1 MMEQLIEAAKGWRA
15 MARFTVNVV
24 DGEQTAEVQVKLGET
39 RRRWKRVAAT
49 LEPIA
54 DRIVGARG
62 YDAKG
67 ELVGA
72 WDAPDEDDATELEG
86 APETDAMAAHR
97 AHTQWVMRETAKQ
110 YEASTRLSI
119 ELVVATIEVVR
130 ALKNS
135 VTTPAAPPM
144 SEDDAGKTLQMLLTA
159 AMANNGRNPDD
170 EAERNTRSQGSDTAG
185 QGQPAESGQVGT

>member
-1 MMEQLIEAAKGWRA
+1 MEELVAAAKGWRA
-15 MARFTVNVV
+15 LSRFVV
-24 DGEQTAEVQVKLGET
+24 IVANGEATEEVQVKLGET

-49 LEPIA
+49 LAPIA
-54 DRIVGARG
+54 DSIVGARG

-72 WDAPDEDDATELEG
+72 WDMQDEDGEELEVPG
-86 APETDAMAAHR
+86 ESDAMAAHR

-119 ELVVATIEVVR
+119 ELVSATIDIVR
-130 ALKNS
+130 ALKSS
-135 VTTPAAPPM
+135 VTTPSQPQVT
-144 SEDDAGKTLQMLLTA
+144 EDDATKTLGMLLTA

-170 EAERNTRSQGSDTAG
+170 EAERDARSARGDVDG
-185 QGQPAESGQVGT
+185 QGQSAESVQAGP